1 MSDDA
6 GREAWLVNM
15 RAQMV
20 VGYQGVD
27 QAETGGPAA
36 ASAVLQPLPAFVDDI
51 LYIYMTYVYIYTY
64 TYTYL
69 HTFIYI
75 YIYTINIYTLVR
87 WSRFKCYAC
96 IP

>member
-20 VGYQGVD
+20 MGYQGVD
-27 QAETGGPAA
+27 QAETGGPVA

-51 LYIYMTYVYIYTY
+51 LYIHDIRLHVY
-64 TYTYL
+64 
-69 HTFIYI
+69 IYI
-75 YIYTINIYTLVR
+75 YIHTYMYIYMYT
-87 WSRFKCYAC
+87 
-96 IP
+96 